1 MCGIAGV
8 FAYGDRAPLVNRE
21 ELRRSCERMGCR
33 GPDGEGEWVSADGRA
48 GLGHRRLSVID
59 LSSRGA
65 QPMASADGR
74 YVVSFNG
81 EIYNYRA
88 LRACLEA
95 EGRRFVTG
103 SDTEVLLHL
112 YAVKGEAMVHDLRG
126 MFAFAI
132 WDGERQGLFL
142 ARDTFGIK
150 PLYVADDG
158 ATLRFASEVKSL
170 LAGARGAIDTTP
182 EAAGHVGFFLWGH
195 IPDPYT
201 LYRGIHALEAGTT
214 LWVGREGRRARPFA
228 SVRDL
233 VLEAERSAPSRAEA
247 AESCAVVAAALRD
260 SVRSHLVADV
270 DVGVFLSAGLDSTTL
285 AGLASESSPRLRTVT
300 LGFDE
305 YEGTEDDETVLAE
318 IVANTY
324 GTEHRTVRVTR
335 SEFESELPR
344 LLDRMDQPTTDG
356 VNSYFVSRA
365 AAQSGLKVAMSG
377 LGGDELF
384 AGYPSFREVPRIVNV
399 LGRAGIPSTVGR
411 GFRVVTAPLFKRFTS
426 PKYAGLFEYGSD
438 FGGAYFLRRGMFSP
452 WELPD
457 VLDPDL
463 VARGWADLQLR
474 DALATSI
481 SRVTTSQLRVSA
493 LEATWYMR
501 NQLLRDTDWA
511 SMSHGLEVR
520 VPFIDVCLW
529 KSVLRLA
536 AAGVRPDKQ
545 MMARSPH
552 TPLPSAVLARAKT
565 GFVVPTA
572 QWCADRSGNGQRE
585 RGLRGWARQVY
596 QSQNQAS

>member
-1 MCGIAGV
+1 
-8 FAYGDRAPLVNRE
+8 
-21 ELRRSCERMGCR
+21 
-33 GPDGEGEWVSADGRA
+33 
-48 GLGHRRLSVID
+48 
-59 LSSRGA
+59 
-65 QPMASADGR
+65 MASADGR
-74 YVVSFNG
+74 YVVIFNG
-81 EIYNYRA
+81 EIYNYRE
-88 LRACLEA
+88 LRARLEA
-95 EGRRFVTG
+95 QGRRFVSQ

-112 YAVKGEAMVHDLRG
+112 YAIKGEEMVHDLRG

-150 PLYVADDG
+150 PLYIADDG
-158 ATLRFASEVKSL
+158 VTLRFASEVKSL
-170 LAGARGAIDTTP
+170 LAAARGAIDTTP

-195 IPDPYT
+195 VPDPYT
-201 LYRGIHALEAGTT
+201 LYRGIRALEAGTT
-214 LWVGREGRRARPFA
+214 LWVGREGRRARPFTT
-228 SVRDL
+228 VRDL
-233 VLEAERSAPSRAEA
+233 IVDVERSSRSPADDVEA
-247 AESCAVVAAALRD
+247 CAVVAAALRD

-285 AGLASESSPRLRTVT
+285 AGLASEFSPRLRTVT

-305 YEGTEDDETVLAE
+305 YQGTEDDETILAAL
-318 IVANTY
+318 VAGNYETQ
-324 GTEHRTVRVTR
+324 HRTVRVTR

-344 LLDRMDQPTTDG
+344 MLDRMDQPSTDG

-365 AAQSGLKVAMSG
+365 AAESGLKVALSG

-384 AGYPSFREVPRIVNV
+384 AGYPSFREVPRLVNTLRRARV
-399 LGRAGIPSTVGR
+399 PTVFGRS
-411 GFRVVTAPLFKRFTS
+411 FRVLTAPMFKRFTS

-438 FGGAYFLRRGMFSP
+438 YGGAYFLRRGMFSP

-457 VLDPDL
+457 ILDPDL
-463 VARGWADLQLR
+463 AARGWADLQLR
-474 DALATSI
+474 DTLTASI
-481 SRVTTSQLRVSA
+481 GRVTSSQLRVSA

-520 VPFIDVCLW
+520 VPFIDVLLW
-529 KSVLRLA
+529 KAVLGLA
-536 AAGVRPDKQ
+536 AAGIRPDKQ

-552 TPLPSAVLARAKT
+552 TPLPPAVLAKAKT

-572 QWCADRSGNGQRE
+572 QWCADRSGNGRRE

-596 QSQNQAS
+596 ESQNQAS